1 MDWAWCLF
9 RNNRETTGV
18 GAAERSEEQ
27 VKEVIR
33 GQVKS
38 SFESLVRT
46 LTFNSEGNGEP
57 VQEFEQSC
65 DAIWCVFQRTHSGCC
80 IENS

>member
-1 MDWAWCLF
+1 MDCAWCLF

-33 GQVKS
+33 GQVRS
-38 SFESLVRT
+38 RFESLVRT
-46 LTFNSEGNGEP
+46 LTFISEGNGEP

-65 DAIWCVFQRTHSGCC
+65 EAIWSMFQRTHAGCC
-80 IENS
+80 VQNR